1 MTYLKITPFLL
12 SCLLL
17 TACSDGGGNQA
28 SNPVETANEQP
39 IALGTDIAAII
50 AADVKPEP
58 LTTPNTDAKNLEWD
72 DLVPAEFQPDKIMEK
87 YQQAIADA
95 PEGSQEERVLYK
107 KIMGELNTAGPN
119 LALNGKKVRIP
130 GFVSPLDTNGNFVG
144 DFLLVPYYGSCIHS
158 PPPPINQTVMVSPGE
173 GKSISLSKISRPVW
187 VVGEIQVD
195 EITTDLATAG
205 YQIRNAQIEA
215 YIQPVN

>member
-1 MTYLKITPFLL
+1 MKYFKITPLIL

-17 TACSDGGGNQA
+17 AACSDGGVNKA
-28 SNPVETANEQP
+28 EKSVESTTEQP

-50 AADVKPEP
+50 AADEKPEP
-58 LTTPNTDAKNLEWD
+58 LSTTNTDAQNIEWD
-72 DLVPAEFQPDKIMEK
+72 DLVPAEFKPDKIVEK
-87 YQQAIADA
+87 YQEEIAA
-95 PEGSQEERVLYK
+95 TPEGSEEERVLYK
-107 KIMGELNTAGPN
+107 KIMGELNSAGPN
-119 LALNGKKVRIP
+119 LSLKGKKVRIP
-130 GFVSPLDTNGNFVG
+130 GFVSPLDTNGEFVG